1 MTRKLELR
9 KDKKLR
15 MQKLYRIKRIAKHKK
30 LRRKKIKI
38 SNNSMLQ
45 SKNSLMIYKKR
56 YKKTSVST

>member
-9 KDKKLR
+9 KDRKLR
-15 MQKLYRIKRIAKHKK
+15 KLKLYRIKRIAKHKK

>member
-9 KDKKLR
+9 KDKKQR
-15 MQKLYRIKRIAKHKK
+15 MLKLYRIKRIAKHKK

-56 YKKTSVST
+56 YKKTSAST

>member
-56 YKKTSVST
+56 YKKTSAST

>member
-15 MQKLYRIKRIAKHKK
+15 MLKLYRIKRIAKHKR

-56 YKKTSVST
+56 YKKTSAST

>member
-45 SKNSLMIYKKR
+45 SKSSLMIYKKR

>member
-15 MQKLYRIKRIAKHKK
+15 MLKLYRIKRISIHKK

-56 YKKTSVST
+56 YKKTSAST